1 MPILRQVDLARA
13 VAASILGDERARDVA
28 QDVAAVLLEWGW
40 YRWSDASVERLAT
53 DLARAEEE
61 YAARH
66 VWVHDVPHDPTDPE
80 DPVTRALSAS
90 RGVGRVRTRRRSRRR
105 CGTSTGDP

>member
-1 MPILRQVDLARA
+1 MDIIRQVDLARA

-53 DLARAEEE
+53 DYARAEAD

-66 VWVHDVPHDPTDPE
+66 VWIHEVPHDPTDHE
-80 DPVTRALSAS
+80 DPVTRALAAMW
-90 RGVGRVRTRRRSRRR
+90 GM
-105 CGTSTGDP
+105 